1 MLRSGEVA
9 KRLGLHPLTVRRW
22 VKEGKI
28 AAVQLG
34 REARIPIT
42 EVERL
47 LGEQRAGTLIL
58 YGRVSG
64 HDQPEDL
71 QRQVQ
76 QLEQW
81 ALVARTGQKTL
92 TDIGSGL
99 NTERKSL
106 QKLLALVQ
114 DYQVAE
120 VVVTFADRLTRF
132 GLSYLRSLF
141 SGYGVTLTVLSPDE
155 DKTPEQELTEDL
167 LAIIASFAGRLYGLR
182 SRKKAAL
189 VACAKQVLAGADKHE
204 QEWLMAKT
212 QTLSFP
218 IRLPDAMQAE
228 ALRLLD
234 ASRSAINQII
244 FDLWPQL
251 DRFAS
256 NRTGPA
262 WKHVERHLLHR
273 SGHGNRQERN
283 EMEQAGRILRAQA
296 TRKQVFQSVVPLLT
310 DELIRPADEKRPA
323 RKDHRAITEQV
334 RALRAQMQDAGVLH
348 GDDQHAGASLQSLS
362 ANRGLPDHL

>member
-1 MLRSGEVA
+1 MRTEKTRMLRSGEVA

-28 AAVQLG
+28 AAVQIG

-47 LGEQRAGTLIL
+47 LGEQRAGTIIL

-64 HDQPEDL
+64 HDQQEDL

-81 ALVARTGQKTL
+81 ARVARTGQQTLTL

-106 QKLLALVQ
+106 QNLLVLVQ

-120 VVVTFADRLTRF
+120 VVVTCADRLTRF

-155 DKTPEQELTEDL
+155 DKTPELEVTEDL

-189 VACAKQVLAGADKHE
+189 VACAKQVLAEAEK
-204 QEWLMAKT
+204 QE
-212 QTLSFP
+212 
-218 IRLPDAMQAE
+218 E
-228 ALRLLD
+228 
-234 ASRSAINQII
+234 
-244 FDLWPQL
+244 
-251 DRFAS
+251 
-256 NRTGPA
+256 
-262 WKHVERHLLHR
+262 E
-273 SGHGNRQERN
+273 
-283 EMEQAGRILRAQA
+283 
-296 TRKQVFQSVVPLLT
+296 
-310 DELIRPADEKRPA
+310 
-323 RKDHRAITEQV
+323 
-334 RALRAQMQDAGVLH
+334 
-348 GDDQHAGASLQSLS
+348 
-362 ANRGLPDHL
+362 

>member
-28 AAVQLG
+28 AAVQIG

-47 LGEQRAGTLIL
+47 LGEPRAGTIIL

-64 HDQPEDL
+64 HDQKEDL

-92 TDIGSGL
+92 TLTDMGSGL
-99 NTERKSL
+99 NTERKGL

-120 VVVTFADRLTRF
+120 VVVTLADRLTRF
-132 GLSYLRSLF
+132 GLSYLRILF

-189 VACAKQVLAGADKHE
+189 VACAKQVLAEAEKHE
-204 QEWLMAKT
+204 E
-212 QTLSFP
+212 
-218 IRLPDAMQAE
+218 E
-228 ALRLLD
+228 
-234 ASRSAINQII
+234 
-244 FDLWPQL
+244 
-251 DRFAS
+251 
-256 NRTGPA
+256 
-262 WKHVERHLLHR
+262 
-273 SGHGNRQERN
+273 
-283 EMEQAGRILRAQA
+283 
-296 TRKQVFQSVVPLLT
+296 
-310 DELIRPADEKRPA
+310 
-323 RKDHRAITEQV
+323 
-334 RALRAQMQDAGVLH
+334 
-348 GDDQHAGASLQSLS
+348 
-362 ANRGLPDHL
+362 

>member
-1 MLRSGEVA
+1 
-9 KRLGLHPLTVRRW
+9 
-22 VKEGKI
+22 
-28 AAVQLG
+28 
-34 REARIPIT
+34 
-42 EVERL
+42 
-47 LGEQRAGTLIL
+47 
-58 YGRVSG
+58 VSG
-64 HDQPEDL
+64 HDQKEYL

-81 ALVARTGQKTL
+81 ALVARTGQKTLTL

-189 VACAKQVLAGADKHE
+189 VACAKQVLAGAEKHE
-204 QEWLMAKT
+204 E
-212 QTLSFP
+212 
-218 IRLPDAMQAE
+218 E
-228 ALRLLD
+228 
-234 ASRSAINQII
+234 
-244 FDLWPQL
+244 
-251 DRFAS
+251 
-256 NRTGPA
+256 
-262 WKHVERHLLHR
+262 
-273 SGHGNRQERN
+273 
-283 EMEQAGRILRAQA
+283 
-296 TRKQVFQSVVPLLT
+296 
-310 DELIRPADEKRPA
+310 
-323 RKDHRAITEQV
+323 
-334 RALRAQMQDAGVLH
+334 
-348 GDDQHAGASLQSLS
+348 
-362 ANRGLPDHL
+362 